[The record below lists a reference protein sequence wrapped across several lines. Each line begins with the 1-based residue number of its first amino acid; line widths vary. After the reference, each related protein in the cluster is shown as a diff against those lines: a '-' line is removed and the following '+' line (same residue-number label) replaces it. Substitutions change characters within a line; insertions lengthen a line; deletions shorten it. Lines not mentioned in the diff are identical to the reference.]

1 MTETI
6 QIRNARP
13 DEATPIAS
21 LIIQAMQEECC
32 RYFCGNDCSMDD
44 YLQLMAEMV
53 RRDDTQYSYRN
64 TLCAVNADDRTVE
77 ALLSRYGRDMSHID
91 DETEAGELY
100 LDSLAVS
107 PDYQGKGIATRLLQA
122 AADKAAAMGIG
133 AVGLLVDDNNPKAEK
148 LYHRCGF
155 VTVGDNRWGGH
166 AMRHL
171 QKKTN

>member
-1 MTETI
+1 MKK
-6 QIRNARP
+6 
-13 DEATPIAS
+13 
-21 LIIQAMQEECC
+21 II
-32 RYFCGNDCSMDD
+32 
-44 YLQLMAEMV
+44 
-53 RRDDTQYSYRN
+53 
-64 TLCAVNADDRTVE
+64 
-77 ALLSRYGRDMSHID
+77 ALLLAL
-91 DETEAGELY
+91 TCALALFAGCAAKTTSN
-100 LDSLAVS
+100 DTAA
-107 PDYQGKGIATRLLQA
+107 DTAAADTAAKDAQA